1 VNLLVLRPEDFSGPG
16 RVRLTG
22 RRLKHVAEVHRA
34 APGDDLAVGLL
45 GGPLGLGRVVRM
57 DPEALEL
64 DVVLDQPPPPKLPL
78 TLVLALPRPKVLN
91 RTLAAAASLGVARI
105 YLVNAWKVEKSYWN
119 SPRLGEDNMLLQRIL
134 GLEQARDTVLP
145 ELHLRR
151 LLRPF
156 AEDELPGL
164 LRGTLPL
171 LAHPGSPEPCPRE
184 VKGPVT
190 LVIGPEGGFIP
201 AEVELLVRSGCRAVH
216 LGPRILRVET
226 AVAALVGRLF

>member
-1 VNLLVLRPEDFSGPG
+1 MNILILEPGDSLGPD

-22 RRLKHVAEVHRA
+22 RRLKHVTEVHRA
-34 APGDDLAVGLL
+34 AVGDDLTVGML
-45 GGPLGLGRVVRM
+45 GGAMGRGRVTRL
-57 DPEALEL
+57 DGEALEMDL
-64 DVVLDQPPPPKLPL
+64 VLDQAPPPKLPL

-91 RTLAAAASLGVARI
+91 RALAAATSLGVARI
-105 YLVNAWKVEKSYWN
+105 YLVNAWKVEKSYWK
-119 SPRLGEDNMLLQRIL
+119 SPRLAEDNLLLQRVL
-134 GLEQARDTVLP
+134 GLEQAKDTRLP

-164 LRGTLPL
+164 LAGTLPL
-171 LAHPGSPEPCPRE
+171 LAHPGVATPCPRAAA
-184 VKGPVT
+184 GPVT

-201 AEVELLVRSGCRAVH
+201 AEIELLSRAGCLPVN
-216 LGPRILRVET
+216 LGERILRVET